1 MRPWPA
7 QDFALSGGGF
17 ETGLIDT
24 SVYSSVRGN
33 ANTDTMRTLFYLVS
47 GKSMTAR
54 PTHHRKNVFNVLSSL
69 WLA

>member
-33 ANTDTMRTLFYLVS
+33 ANTDTMRTPFYLVS
-47 GKSMTAR
+47 GTA
-54 PTHHRKNVFNVLSSL
+54 PLSH
-69 WLA
+69 